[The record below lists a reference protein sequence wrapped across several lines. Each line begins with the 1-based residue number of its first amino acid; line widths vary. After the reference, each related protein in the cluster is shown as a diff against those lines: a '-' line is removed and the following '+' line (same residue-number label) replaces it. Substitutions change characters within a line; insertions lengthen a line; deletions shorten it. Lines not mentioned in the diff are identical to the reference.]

1 MYNKMLSNFDID
13 LLVKKMEIKNFKGSF
28 YKDKLKEI
36 QPNSS
41 YILNLNSELDEDG
54 NRNKGSHWVSLVIDD
69 NKQAIY
75 FDSYGLEPPKEIK
88 NLLKSNQYKIGNT
101 TKNIQSLMSNL
112 CGFFCLAFIYFL
124 NVSKFRTKNI
134 IYDASIYIDLFED
147 LDKVNDVFKNEYV
160 LSLFFTDKESKEL
173 LFKNNNIGM
182 NEENKIDNKFNIE
195 NKKIRK

>member
-1 MYNKMLSNFDID
+1 M
-13 LLVKKMEIKNFKGSF
+13 
-28 YKDKLKEI
+28 
-36 QPNSS
+36 
-41 YILNLNSELDEDG
+41 NSEFDEDG
-54 NRNKGSHWVSLVIDD
+54 DRNKGSHWTALCVYD

-101 TKNIQSLMSNL
+101 KKNIQSLMSNL
-112 CGFFCLAFIYFL
+112 CGFFGLAFIYFL

-134 IYDASIYIDLFED
+134 IYDASIFIDLFED
-147 LDKVNDVFKNEYV
+147 LDLTHDVFKNEYV
-160 LSLFFTDKESKEL
+160 LSLIFTDKKSKEL

-182 NEENKIDNKFNIE
+182 NEINKIDNKFNIE

>member
-1 MYNKMLSNFDID
+1 MLSNFDID
-13 LLVKKMEIKNFKGSF
+13 SLVKKLEIKIFQGCF

-36 QPNSS
+36 KYNSS

-88 NLLKSNQYKIGNT
+88 NLLKSYQYKIGNT

-112 CGFFCLAFIYFL
+112 CGFFCLAL
-124 NVSKFRTKNI
+124 
-134 IYDASIYIDLFED
+134 YIF
-147 LDKVNDVFKNEYV
+147 
-160 LSLFFTDKESKEL
+160 
-173 LFKNNNIGM
+173 
-182 NEENKIDNKFNIE
+182 
-195 NKKIRK
+195 

>member
-1 MYNKMLSNFDID
+1 MLSNLDID
-13 LLVKKMEIKNFKGSF
+13 VLVKKLGIKNFQGCF

-41 YILNLNSELDEDG
+41 YILNLNSESDE
-54 NRNKGSHWVSLVIDD
+54 KKISGSYLVALVIDG
-69 NKQAIY
+69 NKQGVY

-88 NLLKSNQYKIGNT
+88 KLLKSNQYKIGNT

-112 CGFFCLAFIYFL
+112 CGFFCFAFIYFL

-147 LDKVNDVFKNEYV
+147 LD
-160 LSLFFTDKESKEL
+160 SK
-173 LFKNNNIGM
+173 
-182 NEENKIDNKFNIE
+182 
-195 NKKIRK
+195 